1 MDARELTKAA
11 LQDPPSDAK
20 IFTWDEAEG
29 SRSFRVEI
37 MTSLV
42 SFINKQQKTLHFYHL
57 TS

>member
-20 IFTWDEAEG
+20 ILTWDEAEG

-42 SFINKQQKTLHFYHL
+42 TFINKQEKI
-57 TS
+57 